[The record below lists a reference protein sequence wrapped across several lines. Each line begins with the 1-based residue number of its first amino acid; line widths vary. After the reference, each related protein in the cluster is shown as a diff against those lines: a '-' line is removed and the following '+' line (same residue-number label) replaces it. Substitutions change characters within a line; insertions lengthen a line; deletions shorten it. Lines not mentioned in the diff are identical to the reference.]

1 MGLTDCADI
10 LIGSDTLR
18 EFLVVKSSGNFA
30 AFQEFVLNLRE
41 SLIEF
46 LKSSNIC
53 YINSNET
60 KKNKITNQLR
70 I

>member
-41 SLIEF
+41 SLRIF
-46 LKSSNIC
+46 AILN
-53 YINSNET
+53 NET